1 MQATTK
7 RGVKAEDHA
16 IIWTREHARD
26 QPPKEIPREAK
37 LPLRPVEVLPR
48 TPRDKLEKES
58 RLNYAKIYT
67 IEHNVKVVFIGDVA
81 ISSQHNFVADH
92 DATWAR
98 RSAPAQPAYP
108 PTSLSSSRY

>member
-26 QPPKEIPREAK
+26 QPPREISREAK
-37 LPLRPVEVLPR
+37 LVLRPVEVIPR
-48 TPRDKLEKES
+48 TPRDKLQKES

-81 ISSQHNFVADH
+81 PSSQHNFVADH

-98 RSAPAQPAYP
+98 RSAYPPKSYP
-108 PTSLSSSRY
+108 PTTNFSDS